1 MDVKTIGAFGI
12 SFSRGLDQT
21 WFNLNRVGSG
31 FTIDFYQFVEDED
44 NDEDD
49 EVIDVRLEIPEELG
63 EKILAE
69 AFEKGRL
76 EEWDLQY
83 TDKAD
88 AVPTDLN
95 WTIDVDDNDGADM
108 LLISGNGK
116 LPPPELMNSV
126 LAAVRLG
133 EDRFAR
139 CFRQFR

>member
-44 NDEDD
+44 SDEDD

-116 LPPPELMNSV
+116 LPPPELIDI
-126 LAAVRLG
+126 LARPRGKKPGTRIEL
-133 EDRFAR
+133 
-139 CFRQFR
+139 

>member
-44 NDEDD
+44 SDEDD
-49 EVIDVRLEIPEELG
+49 EVIDVRLEIPEDLG

-88 AVPTDLN
+88 AVPTDRN

>member
-21 WFNLNRVGSG
+21 WFNLNRVGNS

-44 NDEDD
+44 SDEDD
-49 EVIDVRLEIPEELG
+49 EVIDVRLEIPEDLG

>member
-44 NDEDD
+44 SDEDD

-139 CFRQFR
+139 RFRQFR

>member
-21 WFNLNRVGSG
+21 WFNLNRVGNG
-31 FTIDFYQFVEDED
+31 FAIDFYQFVEDED
-44 NDEDD
+44 SDEDD

>member
-21 WFNLNRVGSG
+21 WFNLNRVGSS

-44 NDEDD
+44 SDEDD